1 MIEAFSAAANI
12 GIAAVIGIVLVK
24 AFLGYNK
31 ELAKRNETLYTQFT
45 ADAAKREEQYRED
58 AERQKKEYKQ
68 RENILVAE
76 SARREEILRQESER
90 RELLLKQEAAKRGA
104 TLINTIEGFSLTME
118 KISKTMDGRLIFPLP
133 KGLSF

>member
-1 MIEAFSAAANI
+1 MTEAFSAAANI

-45 ADAAKREEQYRED
+45 ADAAKRE
-58 AERQKKEYKQ
+58 
-68 RENILVAE
+68 
-76 SARREEILRQESER
+76 
-90 RELLLKQEAAKRGA
+90 AA
-104 TLINTIEGFSLTME
+104 LINTIEGFSLTME